1 MGDTKTVAFRI
12 SEEKH
17 SDWSDYADESPE
29 YDSLSHLIRRAV
41 AREIANDGQPV
52 GGETGASSQQMGE
65 LIDTVEKLQG
75 QLSGVEEAVTDAT
88 DAVHASSGVDEQLPI
103 DVFEALPVGQEDA
116 LPATD
121 IARMSGRKEAST
133 RFALENLRRNTGTV
147 KKVTELEDME
157 GNTETVV
164 GDTENVA
171 GYESGDPRWFKVEGA

>member
-1 MGDTKTVAFRI
+1 MTETKTVAFRI

-17 SDWSDYADESPE
+17 GDWSDYAENSPE

-41 AREIANDGQPV
+41 AREIANDGRPSAQ
-52 GGETGASSQQMGE
+52 TGSTEQVGE

-75 QLSGVEEAVTDAT
+75 RLSGVEDAVTDAT

-103 DVFEALPVGQEDA
+103 DVFEALPIGQEDA
-116 LPATD
+116 IPVTD
-121 IARMSGRKEAST
+121 IARKSGRTEPST
-133 RFALENLRRNTGTV
+133 RFALENLKRNTGTV
-147 KKVTELEDME
+147 KKVTEMEDTE

-171 GYESGDPRWFKVEGA
+171 GYESSDPRWFKVEGA